1 MPARDDF
8 DQGHGVRFEKVIVRQ
23 IRALAAEQKV
33 NYSEMVR
40 TLMDEAL
47 LARLSRPTLD
57 RGTLREAVLHAIEH
71 RESPPETP
79 KEPDLYELL
88 WDEYTAMMQEEGEW
102 D

>member
-8 DQGHGVRFEKVIVRQ
+8 DQGHGVRFERVIVRQ

-71 RESPPETP
+71 REPADIEA
-79 KEPDLYELL
+79 
-88 WDEYTAMMQEEGEW
+88 EYVAMMKEAGEW